1 MPSSTFFRLPAEKQ
15 KKLLS
20 CAMEEFAR
28 VPYPEASINQIVRAS
43 GISRGGFYLY
53 FTSKEDLF
61 LYLLSHYAQQFIQ
74 ILSELLDARQGA
86 LLPAF
91 TALFDQVQDLLRA
104 PERSPDAALTLA
116 VLRRNAGLGCG
127 AFQGRALGQAL
138 AGQLLPHIDL
148 QSLQLE
154 CREDQED
161 MLHIL
166 LHTAGPLL
174 YEGLLA
180 DDPSPVRARYQN
192 CLRILAR
199 GMVKPRSPQ

>member
-1 MPSSTFFRLPAEKQ
+1 MPGR
-15 KKLLS
+15 
-20 CAMEEFAR
+20 
-28 VPYPEASINQIVRAS
+28 
-43 GISRGGFYLY
+43 
-53 FTSKEDLF
+53 
-61 LYLLSHYAQQFIQ
+61 
-74 ILSELLDARQGA
+74 GA